1 MPDRLEH
8 ITAAERV
15 EIASLLLAT
24 EGAYGVVSGLAREL
38 GTSHQFL
45 YELRARARAAME
57 RAVAPGQPGRP
68 TVDGRLVI
76 DRAAV
81 ERAAV
86 VLSQVGPAAVRGI

>member
-38 GTSHQFL
+38 GWARRASSYTSCGRGRGQ
-45 YELRARARAAME
+45 RWSE
-57 RAVAPGQPGRP
+57 RWPLVSWGGRRSM
-68 TVDGRLVI
+68 G
-76 DRAAV
+76 
-81 ERAAV
+81 
-86 VLSQVGPAAVRGI
+86 GW